1 MILSDRVDGYK
12 ASIINNDSLLDR
24 TNEAHI
30 DKYSR
35 VLSKNPFL
43 AHRSRY

>member
-1 MILSDRVDGYK
+1 MLLSDRVDGYK

-30 DKYSR
+30 DKY
-35 VLSKNPFL
+35 
-43 AHRSRY
+43 